1 MTLNKTA
8 IALEIVVLLGI
19 LVAVEWLAHVLTDT
33 RNMFVPAVL
42 TWGIYIVLRV
52 AISARNTR
60 RARKTPTSD
69 PLAANRGR

>member
-1 MTLNKTA
+1 MTLNKTT
-8 IALEIVVLLGI
+8 IALEIVALLGI
-19 LVAVEWLAHVLTDT
+19 LFAVEWLAHVLTDT

-52 AISARNTR
+52 AISVGNTR

-69 PLAANRGR
+69 

>member
-8 IALEIVVLLGI
+8 IALEIVVLLCI

-52 AISARNTR
+52 AISVGNTR

-69 PLAANRGR
+69 PLHANRGR

>member
-42 TWGIYIVLRV
+42 TWGIYTVLRV

-60 RARKTPTSD
+60 RARKTPSSD
-69 PLAANRGR
+69 PLPANRGR